1 MSTKDIFIPKIY
13 PFFQKI
19 KKFITDLVKRD
30 ILSHM
35 YFERTNTE

>member
-13 PFFQKI
+13 LFFQKT
-19 KKFITDLVKRD
+19 KKFITALVIHN